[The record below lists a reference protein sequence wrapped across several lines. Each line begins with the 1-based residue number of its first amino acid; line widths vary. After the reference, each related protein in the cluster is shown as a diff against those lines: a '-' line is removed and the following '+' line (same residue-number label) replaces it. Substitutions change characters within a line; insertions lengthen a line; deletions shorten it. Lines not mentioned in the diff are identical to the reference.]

1 MIPGWK
7 LQMMVKHIFNEYI
20 TNIEPVLSLAE
31 SMLAK
36 HIDDKEPKTDNTKI
50 IEQKITERDKLNKRL
65 NNLIEMRA
73 DGEITREVFKS
84 KKEEIESRLVK
95 IQSEIEELQPQ
106 EDIQEDVAHDDKIKV
121 LKYYLEQSVTPND
134 DADLPEDVIK
144 AFIVKV
150 VVHEDGFDW
159 YLRFSPDDEP
169 PHSLNIDGK
178 RKNSAKVSSLCSP
191 QHRQLLTKEGI
202 DLSLVRKV
210 NQSNFVKVQEFTID
224 LGEAKAYLYAY
235 STKHRIHRWDDLKV
249 SVFL

>member
-20 TNIEPVLSLAE
+20 TNTEQVLSLAE

-36 HIDDKEPKTDNTKI
+36 HIDDEEPKTDNTKI

-84 KKEEIESRLVK
+84 KKEEIESRLIK
-95 IQSEIEELQPQ
+95 IQSEIKELQPQ

-159 YLRFSPDDEP
+159 YLRFSPDDEL

-191 QHRQLLTKEGI
+191 QHRRLSKANKHRMI
-202 DLSLVRKV
+202 CDLG
-210 NQSNFVKVQEFTID
+210 QAQFVKPQ
-224 LGEAKAYLYAY
+224 
-235 STKHRIHRWDDLKV
+235 
-249 SVFL
+249 